1 MCNIILLT
9 NWLSHQQ
16 SNLNYYRRSNF
27 IQPIFMFIVTSSLTL
42 RLLKCYSKF
51 GSCGLVL
58 GLIVGFESGTFQFLI
73 WSSNPMCQS
82 PFGRLAHYNQM
93 CQPPNLPIKTG
104 ILPVFLE
111 TTFPNAQHHLCQFV
125 KTLRKEL
132 KNVAATFQPCEQR
145 DFWQKFSFTFFLK
158 WKDVL
163 GSL

>member
-73 WSSNPMCQS
+73 WSSN
-82 PFGRLAHYNQM
+82 QM
-93 CQPPNLPIKTG
+93 CQPPNLPVKTG